1 MSNQTEEQQIEQLK
15 EWWKDNGTP
24 LMIGAVLGLSGFF
37 GWKYVTEKEVVY
49 QESASNLYVSVT
61 DELTKEDKSGLPEKA
76 QSVKEQYPDSSYAIL
91 SAFHLAKIAV
101 EANDL
106 EKAASEFNWVLDN
119 HKGSEL
125 APIAKLRLARIY
137 IAQEMS
143 EKAISLLSFPSDSG
157 YFEVASLI
165 KGHALNAMGKK
176 AEALEAYRA
185 ADNAGKVTA
194 NHPTLKLAIEEL
206 SASEISLIKQDTA
219 VETEKEES
227 SDEQEKTE
235 EATE

>member
-1 MSNQTEEQQIEQLK
+1 VSNQTEEQQIEQLK

-37 GWKYVTEKEVVY
+37 GWKYMTEKEVSY

-61 DELTKEDKSGLPEKA
+61 EELTKEDKSGLAEKA

-101 EANDL
+101 EENDL
-106 EKAASEFNWVLDN
+106 DKAAAEFNWVINN
-119 HKGSEL
+119 HKGNEL

-137 IAQEMS
+137 IAQK
-143 EKAISLLSFPSDSG
+143 KAEQALSLLSFSADSG

-165 KGHALNAMGKK
+165 KGHALNAMDKK

-185 ADNAGKVTA
+185 ADNAGNVTA

-206 SASEISLIKQDTA
+206 AASEIGLIEQNTA
-219 VETEKEES
+219 VETETK
-227 SDEQEKTE
+227 
-235 EATE
+235 EATEEQAKTDEETE